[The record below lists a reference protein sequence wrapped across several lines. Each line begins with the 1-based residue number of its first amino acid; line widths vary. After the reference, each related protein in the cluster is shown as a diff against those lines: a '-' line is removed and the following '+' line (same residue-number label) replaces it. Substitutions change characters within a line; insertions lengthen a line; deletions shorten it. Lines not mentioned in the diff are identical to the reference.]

1 MPAPDPARRFTDQE
15 VALVLKRA
23 AELEERR
30 ALSSAKGLTL
40 AELQDIAREV
50 GLSPEA
56 IEEAVTGLATKS
68 RTQAPEFLGA
78 PLGVKVARGVPGQ
91 LDQEALRQLIRVV
104 EDRLDATG
112 TVTDALGTVRWTRAP
127 HGDRF
132 EATTQVSFSQA
143 GGETQIHVT
152 QRYPSRLR
160 AILQLLPTAWGT
172 MIGGAIAA
180 SVAAGPGTGIALAI
194 GSAALGFGIGR
205 SIWQWV
211 ARRATSRVDALSA
224 DLASEAKRLTR

>member
-1 MPAPDPARRFTDQE
+1 MVTPDPARRFTDQE

-23 AELEERR
+23 AEAEERR

-56 IEEAVTGLATKS
+56 IEEAVTGLATRRRS
-68 RTQAPEFLGA
+68 QAPELLGA
-78 PLGVKVARGVPGQ
+78 PLGAKVARGVPGQ

-132 EATTQVSFSQA
+132 EATTQVSISQA
-143 GGETQIHVT
+143 ANETQIHVT
-152 QRYPSRLR
+152 QRYPGRLR
-160 AILQLLPTAWGT
+160 AILHLLPGAWGA
-172 MIGGAIAA
+172 MIGGAVAA
-180 SVAAGPGTGIALAI
+180 STVTVPGAGIALAL
-194 GSAALGFGIGR
+194 GSAALGIGIGR
-205 SIWQWV
+205 AIWQTI
-211 ARRATSRVDALSA
+211 ARRATARVDSLSA
-224 DLASEAKRLTR
+224 DLETAARRLAR

>member
-1 MPAPDPARRFTDQE
+1 MTVPDPARRFTDQE

-23 AELEERR
+23 AEVEERR

-56 IEEAVTGLATKS
+56 IAEAVTGLATKS
-68 RTQAPEFLGA
+68 RSQTPEFLGA
-78 PLGVKVARGVPGQ
+78 PLSAKVARGVPGL

-132 EATTQVSFSQA
+132 ESTTQVSFSQA

-152 QRYPSRLR
+152 QRFPSRLR

-172 MIGGAIAA
+172 MLGGA
-180 SVAAGPGTGIALAI
+180 VAAATVTTAGAAIAIAV

-205 SIWQWV
+205 SIWRRI
-211 ARRATSRVDALSA
+211 ARRASARVEALSA
-224 DLASEAKRLTR
+224 DLAAEAKRLAR